1 MTPIRPRVT
10 TIVLATLGGVIF
22 ALVIA
27 AVLAAPV
34 LAPSP
39 AAVASASPAAAAQ
52 SAPPV
57 TTPTDS
63 YPEVDGVRA
72 LEHTAY
78 LADPA
83 RGGRFTASRGYDD
96 AARYVSDRFRELG
109 LEPWGDGGT
118 FFSRFTMPL
127 VDLAGTPVLERLDD
141 GRRYRHRTDFT
152 ERVGGTFG
160 SGDVEGTL
168 AFVGSG
174 SASDLAKVDV
184 RGKIAIVI
192 LAGRSDPGR
201 ELASRG
207 AAAAIYISNT
217 IIKFSYIPRFDPV
230 TLPGIVV
237 TQGVANELLAPAG
250 RSVSELAALVEAQA
264 RASASPPPSPA
275 FDLATRMR
283 LAVPL
288 TPLREVEAINVIG
301 LLRGSDGEGAKRA
314 VVVGGH
320 LDGVGTDPDG
330 TVFQAANDNATGPAL
345 TIEVARALI
354 QRRAELRHSILFVA
368 FAGEEQGLRGSE
380 AFVEGFSAL
389 PGRRESVMGYVNLD
403 VVGCCG
409 STVSASNENSS
420 IVIRA
425 RTAAE
430 RLGVPFESEGSG
442 SSDQA
447 SFTRR
452 GIPATLLN
460 WSSIGPIHTTAD
472 TIDQISAESLRTLG
486 RVAALMT
493 LEMAAGR

>member
-1 MTPIRPRVT
+1 MTPVGPRLT
-10 TIVLATLGGVIF
+10 TLVLAALGGVIF

-27 AVLAAPV
+27 AVFAAPV

-39 AAVASASPAAAAQ
+39 AALVSPSPTAPAQ
-52 SAPPV
+52 GAGPLG
-57 TTPTDS
+57 TPTDS
-63 YPEVDGVRA
+63 YPEVDGARA

-83 RGGRFTASRGYDD
+83 RGGRFTASPGYAD
-96 AARYVSDRFRELG
+96 AAAYVAERFRELG
-109 LEPWGDGGT
+109 LEPWGDRGT
-118 FFSRFTMPL
+118 FFSRFAMPL
-127 VDLAGTPVLERLDD
+127 VDLATTPVLERLGD

-160 SGDVEGTL
+160 SGDVTGTL

-174 SASDLAKVDV
+174 SASDLEKVDV

-192 LAGRSDPGR
+192 LAGRADPGR
-201 ELASRG
+201 QLASRG
-207 AAAAIYISNT
+207 AAATIYISNT
-217 IIKFSYIPRFDPV
+217 IIKFSYIPRFDPL

-237 TQGVANELLAPAG
+237 TQAVANELLAPGG

-264 RASASPPPSPA
+264 RASGSPPPSPA

-283 LAVPL
+283 VAVPL
-288 TPLREVEAINVIG
+288 TPLREVEAINVVG
-301 LLRGSDGEGAKRA
+301 LLRGSDTEAAKRA

-330 TVFQAANDNATGPAL
+330 TVFQAANDNASGPGL

-354 QRRAELRHSILFVA
+354 ERRADLRHSVIFVA
-368 FAGEEQGLRGSE
+368 FGGEEQGLHGSE
-380 AFVEGFSAL
+380 AFVEGFGRL
-389 PGRRESVMGYVNLD
+389 PGRRESLLGYVNLD

-409 STVSASNENSS
+409 ATVSASNENSS
-420 IVIRA
+420 IVARA
-425 RTAAE
+425 RSAAE
-430 RLGVPFESEGSG
+430 RLGVPFESDGGG

-447 SFTRR
+447 SFLRR

-460 WSSIGPIHTTAD
+460 WSSVGPIHTTAD
-472 TIDQISAESLRTLG
+472 TIDQISAESLGTLG

-493 LEMAAGR
+493 LELAAGR

>member
-1 MTPIRPRVT
+1 MTSIRPRVT
-10 TIVLATLGGVIF
+10 TLVLAALGGVIF

-27 AVLAAPV
+27 AVVAAPV

-39 AAVASASPAAAAQ
+39 AAVAPSSPTASAQGAVPI
-52 SAPPV
+52 

-63 YPEVDGVRA
+63 YPEVDGARA

-83 RGGRFTASRGYDD
+83 RGGRFTGSAGYDD
-96 AARYVSDRFRELG
+96 AARYVAERFREVG

-118 FFSRFTMPL
+118 FLSRFRMPF
-127 VDLAGTPVLERLDD
+127 VDLGATPVLERLSD
-141 GRRYRHRTDFT
+141 GKRFQHRTDFT
-152 ERVGGTFG
+152 ERVGGVFG
-160 SGDVEGTL
+160 SGDVQGTL
-168 AFVGSG
+168 AFIGSG
-174 SASDLAKVDV
+174 KSSDFEKVDV
-184 RGKIAIVI
+184 RGKVAIVI
-192 LAGRSDPGR
+192 LAGGSDPGR

-207 AAAAIYISNT
+207 ALAAIYISST

-237 TQGVANELLAPAG
+237 TPSAANELFAPSG
-250 RSVSELAALVEAQA
+250 RTVSDLAAAVEAQTRGA
-264 RASASPPPSPA
+264 GGPSPA
-275 FDLATRMR
+275 FDMSTTLHV
-283 LAVPL
+283 AVPL
-288 TPLREVEAINVIG
+288 TPLREIEATNVVG
-301 LLRGSDGEGAKRA
+301 LLRGSDTEAAKRA

-330 TVFQAANDNATGPAL
+330 TVFQAANDNASGAGL

-354 QRRAELRHSILFVA
+354 QRRAELRHSVIFVA
-368 FAGEEQGLRGSE
+368 FAGEEQGLHGSE

-389 PGRRESVMGYVNLD
+389 PGRRESLLGYVNLD

-409 STVSASNENSS
+409 TTVSASNEHTG
-420 IVIRA
+420 IVARA
-425 RTAAE
+425 REAAE
-430 RLGVPFESEGSG
+430 RLGASFESEGAG

-447 SFTRR
+447 SFLRR

-472 TIDQISAESLRTLG
+472 TIDRISEESLRTLG
-486 RVAALMT
+486 RVAALMA

>member
-1 MTPIRPRVT
+1 MTRAWR
-10 TIVLATLGGVIF
+10 LAIAALGGVIF
-22 ALVIA
+22 ALVLA

-39 AAVASASPAAAAQ
+39 SGAAAPAPTASAQ
-52 SAPPV
+52 SAAPV
-57 TTPTDS
+57 TTPTDA
-63 YPEVDGVRA
+63 YPDVDGARA
-72 LEHTAY
+72 LEHTTY

-83 RGGRFTASRGYDD
+83 RGGRFTASAGYDD
-96 AARYVSDRFRELG
+96 AARYVADRFAELG

-127 VDLAGTPVLERLDD
+127 VDLAATPVLERLAD
-141 GRRYRHRTDFT
+141 GKRYRHRTDFT

-168 AFVGSG
+168 AFVGAG
-174 SASDLAKVDV
+174 STTDLAKVDV

-192 LAGRSDPGR
+192 LAGRADPGR
-201 ELASRG
+201 QLASGG

-237 TQGVANELLAPAG
+237 TQAAADELLQPSG
-250 RSVSELAALVEAQA
+250 RTVTELAVAVDAQA
-264 RASASPPPSPA
+264 RGAGPSPA

-288 TPLREVEAINVIG
+288 TPLRDVEATNVIG
-301 LLRGSDGEGAKRA
+301 LLRGSDTDAAKRA

-330 TVFQAANDNATGPAL
+330 TVFEAANDNASGPAL

-354 QRRAELRHSILFVA
+354 SRRAELRHSVVFVA

-380 AFVEGFSAL
+380 AFVESFSAL
-389 PGRRESVMGYVNLD
+389 PGRRESLLGYVNLD

-420 IVIRA
+420 IVGRA

-430 RLGVPFESEGSG
+430 RLGVAFESEGSG

-452 GIPATLLN
+452 GIAATLLN
-460 WSSIGPIHTTAD
+460 WSSIGPIHTTED
-472 TIDQISAESLRTLG
+472 TIGRISAESLETLG

-493 LEMAAGR
+493 LEMAAAR

>member
-1 MTPIRPRVT
+1 MTRGGR
-10 TIVLATLGGVIF
+10 LAIAALGGVVF
-22 ALVIA
+22 ALVV
-27 AVLAAPV
+27 AVVIAAPV
-34 LAPSP
+34 LAPAP
-39 AAVASASPAAAAQ
+39 TAVASPTPSASASAA
-52 SAPPV
+52 PV

-63 YPEVDGVRA
+63 FPDVDGGRA

-83 RGGRFTASRGYDD
+83 RGGRFTASAGYDD
-96 AARYVSDRFRELG
+96 AAKYVADRFAEIG

-127 VDLAGTPVLERLDD
+127 VDLAATPVLERLSD
-141 GRRYRHRTDFT
+141 GKRYRHRTDFT

-174 SASDLAKVDV
+174 GTSDLAKVDV

-201 ELASRG
+201 QLAASG

-237 TQGVANELLAPAG
+237 TQATANELLAPSG
-250 RSVSELAALVEAQA
+250 RTVSELAAAVDAQA
-264 RASASPPPSPA
+264 RAGSGSPPPSPA

-288 TPLREVEAINVIG
+288 TPLREVQATNVVG
-301 LLRGSDGEGAKRA
+301 LLRGSDTEAAKRA
-314 VVVGGH
+314 VIVGGH

-330 TVFQAANDNATGPAL
+330 TVFEAANDNASGPAL

-354 QRRAELRHSILFVA
+354 ARRAELRHSVVFVA
-368 FAGEEQGLRGSE
+368 FSGEEQGLHGSE

-389 PGRRESVMGYVNLD
+389 PGRRESLLGYVNLD

-409 STVSASNENSS
+409 STVSASNENGS
-420 IVIRA
+420 IVARA
-425 RTAAE
+425 RLAAE
-430 RLGVPFESEGSG
+430 RLGVAFESEGSG

-447 SFTRR
+447 SFVRR

-472 TIDQISAESLRTLG
+472 TIDQISAESLETLG

>member
-1 MTPIRPRVT
+1 MTRGGR
-10 TIVLATLGGVIF
+10 LATAALGGVIF
-22 ALVIA
+22 ALIIA

-39 AAVASASPAAAAQ
+39 AAVASPSPTADQ
-52 SAPPV
+52 SAVPV
-57 TTPTDS
+57 TTPTDT
-63 YPEVDGVRA
+63 YPEVDGARA
-72 LEHTAY
+72 LEHTVY

-83 RGGRFTASRGYDD
+83 RGGRFTASPGYDD
-96 AARYVSDRFRELG
+96 AARYLADRFAELG

-118 FFSRFTMPL
+118 FLSRFTMPL
-127 VDLAGTPVLERLDD
+127 VDLAATPVLERLGD
-141 GRRYRHRTDFT
+141 GKRYRHRTDFT

-168 AFVGSG
+168 TFVGSG
-174 SASDLAKVDV
+174 SQSDLAKVDV

-192 LAGRSDPGR
+192 LAGRADPGR
-201 ELASRG
+201 QLASGG
-207 AAAAIYISNT
+207 ASAAIYISNT
-217 IIKFSYIPRFDPV
+217 IIKFSYIPRFDPL

-237 TQGVANELLAPAG
+237 TQAVANELLGPSG
-250 RSVSELAALVEAQA
+250 RTVTELAAAVDAQS
-264 RASASPPPSPA
+264 RGTGASAA
-275 FDLATRMR
+275 FDLATRVR

-288 TPLREVEAINVIG
+288 TPLREVQATNVVG
-301 LLRGSDGEGAKRA
+301 LLRGTDSEAAKRA
-314 VVVGGH
+314 VIVGGH

-354 QRRAELRHSILFVA
+354 ARRAELRHSVLFVA
-368 FAGEEQGLRGSE
+368 FAGEEQGLHGSE

-389 PGRRESVMGYVNLD
+389 PGRRESLLGYVNLD

-420 IVIRA
+420 IVGRA

-430 RLGVPFESEGSG
+430 RLGIAFESEGSG

-472 TIDQISAESLRTLG
+472 TIDQISAESLRLLG

>member
-1 MTPIRPRVT
+1 MTRGGR
-10 TIVLATLGGVIF
+10 LAIAALGGVIF
-22 ALVIA
+22 ALIIA

-39 AAVASASPAAAAQ
+39 GAVASPSPTTAVKSAA
-52 SAPPV
+52 PV
-57 TTPTDS
+57 NTPTDT
-63 YPEVDGVRA
+63 YPEVDGARA

-83 RGGRFTASRGYDD
+83 RGGRFTASPGYDD
-96 AARYVSDRFRELG
+96 AASYLADRFAELG

-127 VDLAGTPVLERLDD
+127 VDLAATPVLERLGD
-141 GRRYRHRTDFT
+141 GKRYRHRTDFT

-160 SGDVEGTL
+160 SGDVEGALT
-168 AFVGSG
+168 FVGSG

-192 LAGRSDPGR
+192 LAGRADPGR
-201 ELASRG
+201 DLASGG
-207 AAAAIYISNT
+207 ASAAIYISNT
-217 IIKFSYIPRFDPV
+217 IIKFSYIPRFEPL
-230 TLPGIVV
+230 TLPGLVV
-237 TQGVANELLAPAG
+237 TQSVANELLGPSG
-250 RSVSELAALVEAQA
+250 RTVTELAAAVDAHSRGTGA
-264 RASASPPPSPA
+264 SPA

-283 LAVPL
+283 VAVPL
-288 TPLREVEAINVIG
+288 TPLREVQATNVVG
-301 LLRGSDGEGAKRA
+301 LLRGTDGEAAKRA

-354 QRRAELRHSILFVA
+354 ARRAELRHSVLFVA
-368 FAGEEQGLRGSE
+368 FAGEEQGLHGSE

-389 PGRRESVMGYVNLD
+389 PGRRESLLGYVNLD

-420 IVIRA
+420 MVGRA
-425 RTAAE
+425 RAAAE
-430 RLGVPFESEGSG
+430 RLGIAFESEGSG